1 MKAALSI
8 FTGLAALSIAVR
20 GLAPEPVI
28 NLDANAHEITAAV
41 HCDGD
46 AVTSISVFVDGEYR
60 MTMFPL
66 EPPQTLTVEP

>member
-8 FTGLAALSIAVR
+8 LAGLALLCIAVR
-20 GLAPEPVI
+20 ALAPEPVI
-28 NLDANAHEITAAV
+28 NLDAGAHDITAEV

-60 MTMFPL
+60 LTMFPI
-66 EPPQTLTVEP
+66 EPPSTLTVEP